1 MAITK
6 TGAMFKSFTFD
17 GEDSRN
23 YGIYITGEPSFN
35 APERAVEMVTIPGRN
50 GAFAMDQGHF
60 ENIEVTYPAGIFAD
74 DESTFADAVSNL
86 RNMLCSRKGYC
97 RLTDDYNPNEYRMA
111 IYKSGLEVDTALMRA
126 GEFDITFECKPQ
138 RFLTSGETKT
148 TLSNP
153 ATVTN
158 PTLFDSHPM
167 LEVYGFGAID
177 INGEEI
183 NVIST
188 YLGNVIVLNPTQMT
202 YTGPLTV
209 TIDDQYANMGDTIT
223 VSKVGY
229 PAPWRVDSGYV
240 LNTSS
245 STVSGDGTVAIYA
258 GAQDIFIDISSN
270 EWTFTYGT
278 SSTKTVTASLS
289 LETSVYGT
297 ITGGS
302 VGLSLAYDGADK
314 FTLTV
319 SQTVPSHF
327 TQGHGQASFGTITLY
342 STQSA
347 LGNPVYIDLD
357 IGEAYKTENGS
368 TVSVNDAVQIPPD
381 LPLLKSGSNTISYD
395 NTFTKIDLIPR
406 WWKI

>member
-1 MAITK
+1 MAVAK
-6 TGAMFKSFTFD
+6 TGAIFKTLTFD
-17 GEDSRN
+17 GQSSRN
-23 YGIYITGEPSFN
+23 YGVYITGEAVYN
-35 APERAVEMVTIPGRN
+35 APERAVEMITIPGRN
-50 GAFAMDQGHF
+50 GAFAFDQGRF

-74 DESTFADAVSNL
+74 TEDDFVAAVSNL

-158 PTLFDSHPM
+158 PTLFESHPM
-167 LEVYGFGAID
+167 LEVYGFGTID

-209 TIDDQYANMGDTIT
+209 TIDDQYANTSDTIT

-245 STVSGDGTVAIYA
+245 STVSGDGTATISA
-258 GAQDIFIDISSN
+258 GARDIFLNVKSN

-278 SSTKTVTASLS
+278 SSTKTVTASFS
-289 LETSVYGT
+289 LDTSVYGT

-327 TQGHGQASFGTITLY
+327 TQGYGQASFGTISLY

-368 TVSVNDAVQIPPD
+368 TVSVNNAIQIPAD
-381 LPLLKSGSNTISYD
+381 LPVLKPGSNTISYD
-395 NTFTKIDLIPR
+395 NTFTKIDLVPR

>member
-1 MAITK
+1 MEYITF
-6 TGAMFKSFTFD
+6 GGVKSSTYD
-17 GEDSRN
+17 
-23 YGIYITGEPSFN
+23 IYISGEGIFN
-35 APERAVEMVTIPGRN
+35 APERDAEAIAIPGRDGDFILDHGN
-50 GAFAMDQGHF
+50 YK
-60 ENIEVTYPAGIFAD
+60 NITVTYPAYTKQ
-74 DESTFADAVSNL
+74 STYASFISNIDNF
-86 RNMLCSRKGYC
+86 RNAIASKTGYQ
-97 RLTDDYNPNEYRMA
+97 RLTDTFHDTEYRMA
-111 IYKSGLEVDTALMRA
+111 AFIGGLEVDPFLYNSGAR
-126 GEFDITFECKPQ
+126 FDIIFECKPQ
-138 RFLTSGETKT
+138 RFLKSGETKT

-158 PTLFDSHPM
+158 PTLFESHPM

-209 TIDDQYANMGDTIT
+209 TIDDQYANTSDTIT

-245 STVSGDGTVAIYA
+245 STVSGDGTAAIYA
-258 GAQDIFIDISSN
+258 GAQDIFLDVSSN

-278 SSTKTVTASLS
+278 SSTKTVTASFS
-289 LETSVYGT
+289 LDTSVYGT

-314 FTLTV
+314 FTLTI

-327 TQGHGQASFGTITLY
+327 TQGYNQASFGTITLY

-406 WWKI
+406 GWKI